1 MQAAKTVMDAEMK
14 EADRLINLEETAA
27 LTKQSNDGK
36 AGRDLRD
43 REVQDAKDK
52 AGSCKTLVDKIT
64 CRLHTL
70 KKLT

>member
-14 EADRLINLEETAA
+14 EADRLIGLEETAQGNYDAA

-52 AGSCKTLVDKIT
+52 AGS
-64 CRLHTL
+64 
-70 KKLT
+70 

>member
-52 AGSCKTLVDKIT
+52 AGS
-64 CRLHTL
+64 
-70 KKLT
+70 